1 MQANARPIFSVHCA
15 GRALVVP
22 RSPGFFATRQ
32 RRCVGMQHRMVG
44 LVADGAQGLA
54 LQATGICHQRQC
66 LVAVGGDHHFVKAFG
81 LALHMHQYAIG
92 QTLYPLHRRAQT
104 MVSDAG
110 QNFFDVLARTTDAVR
125 ATQLA
130 NSGVI
135 GRLSIGFIHAATFV
149 LLPDILAR
157 FRIVAPQAELVLSEM
172 TSNAQVDAI
181 ADGRLDVGLLRPPVS
196 NAAVLTHALV
206 VEPLVAAVPS
216 DHHLASKSKLDLA
229 QMADEPMVIF
239 TPHRSP
245 LYGQVLS
252 ACISAGFQPRVVQ
265 EATHIMTII
274 GLVRAGLGIAL
285 LPQSASQ
292 VQMPG
297 VRYMPMRYDGPRAE
311 TVLGWRVGPEIPL
324 VRAFLGAAIPQRPA
338 RRPSVTPP

>member
-1 MQANARPIFSVHCA
+1 M
-15 GRALVVP
+15 
-22 RSPGFFATRQ
+22 
-32 RRCVGMQHRMVG
+32 G
-44 LVADGAQGLA
+44 LVKTWLHRR
-54 LQATGICHQRQC
+54 GIQYDSPIYNYLLSNTKFESIIVPTQRQ
-66 LVAVGGDHHFVKAFG
+66 LRYFVAVGQELHFGRAALKLSISQPPLSQQIMALEDEIGVQLLRRLGRRVELTPAG
-81 LALHMHQYAIG
+81 LVLLTHA
-92 QTLYPLHRRAQT
+92 R
-104 MVSDAG
+104 
-110 QNFFDVLARTTDAVR
+110 DVLARTTDAVR

-196 NAAVLTHALV
+196 NAAVLTHAL
-206 VEPLVAAVPS
+206 
-216 DHHLASKSKLDLA
+216 A

-292 VQMPG
+292 MQMPG

>member
-1 MQANARPIFSVHCA
+1 M
-15 GRALVVP
+15 
-22 RSPGFFATRQ
+22 
-32 RRCVGMQHRMVG
+32 G
-44 LVADGAQGLA
+44 LVKTWLHRR
-54 LQATGICHQRQC
+54 GIQYDSPIYNYLLSNTKFESIIVPTQRQ
-66 LVAVGGDHHFVKAFG
+66 LRYFVAVGQELHFGRA
-81 LALHMHQYAIG
+81 ALKLSISQP
-92 QTLYPLHRRAQT
+92 PLSQQMTHAR
-104 MVSDAG
+104 
-110 QNFFDVLARTTDAVR
+110 DVLARTTDAVR

-265 EATHIMTII
+265 EATHIMTVI

-297 VRYMPMRYDGPRAE
+297 VRYLPMRYDGPRAE

>member
-1 MQANARPIFSVHCA
+1 M
-15 GRALVVP
+15 
-22 RSPGFFATRQ
+22 
-32 RRCVGMQHRMVG
+32 
-44 LVADGAQGLA
+44 
-54 LQATGICHQRQC
+54 
-66 LVAVGGDHHFVKAFG
+66 
-81 LALHMHQYAIG
+81 
-92 QTLYPLHRRAQT
+92 
-104 MVSDAG
+104 
-110 QNFFDVLARTTDAVR
+110 
-125 ATQLA
+125 
-130 NSGVI
+130 
-135 GRLSIGFIHAATFV
+135 
-149 LLPDILAR
+149 
-157 FRIVAPQAELVLSEM
+157 
-172 TSNAQVDAI
+172 DAI

-297 VRYMPMRYDGPRAE
+297 VRHDRAGRR
-311 TVLGWRVGPEIPL
+311 TDSEIPL

>member
-1 MQANARPIFSVHCA
+1 M
-15 GRALVVP
+15 
-22 RSPGFFATRQ
+22 
-32 RRCVGMQHRMVG
+32 G
-44 LVADGAQGLA
+44 LVKTWLHRR
-54 LQATGICHQRQC
+54 GIQYDSPIYNYLLSNTKFESIIVPTQRQ
-66 LVAVGGDHHFVKAFG
+66 LRYFVAVGQELHFGRAALKLSISQPPLSQQIMALEDEIGVQLLRRLGRRVELTPAG
-81 LALHMHQYAIG
+81 LVLLTHA
-92 QTLYPLHRRAQT
+92 R
-104 MVSDAG
+104 
-110 QNFFDVLARTTDAVR
+110 DVLARTTDAVR

-172 TSNAQVDAI
+172 TSNAQVDSI
-181 ADGRLDVGLLRPPVS
+181 ADGRVDVGLLRPPVS
-196 NAAVLTHALV
+196 NAAVLTQTLAI
-206 VEPLVAAVPS
+206 EPLVAAVPS
-216 DHHLASKSKLDLA
+216 GHYLARKSKVDLA
-229 QMADEPMVIF
+229 AMADKPMVIF

-252 ACISAGFQPRVVQ
+252 ACMSAGFQPRVVQ
-265 EATHIMTII
+265 EATHIMTVI